1 MPHKSDP
8 KSLLYDEQK
17 TKRNQRKREK
27 KNNEKTRVGTL
38 Y

>member
-17 TKRNQRKREK
+17 TKRNQRKR
-27 KNNEKTRVGTL
+27 KNNYEKTRVGTL
-38 Y
+38 C